1 MPAADA
7 QAAPAPASAAT
18 PAATPAP
25 VAPPLAAAPRP
36 LRIAL
41 IGNPNSG
48 KTSLFNQLTGLN
60 QKVGNFPGVTV
71 DRKSGWAQLAPG
83 RRAEIVD
90 LPGTYSLY
98 PKSLD
103 EHVITDLLYDRAAP
117 GYPDFV
123 VVTVD
128 ASNLRRSLLL
138 FTQVVDLGLPAIL
151 ALNMTDVAARHG
163 VNIDVPALQRE
174 LGVPVVPMN
183 ARSGSG
189 VAALKIVMAERL
201 ATCPAG
207 LFWWPDETLLPLVRQ
222 VRYYF
227 NLHNDY
233 LALHYVQQHRHI
245 QFLAPDERTHLQE
258 LAAHYAFEATARQA
272 QETIARYERIN
283 EVLLETVSVTR
294 TETREPVSNRIDRVL
309 THRVGGYLIFLA
321 VLFLLFQAVFTWA
334 QYPMDVI
341 DGAIGA
347 LGQAIQARFAGPLV
361 RLLTEGVLAGLG
373 GVLIF
378 IPQIA
383 LLFGF
388 LAVLEETGYMAR
400 VTFLMDKLMRP
411 FGLSGK
417 SVVPLIS
424 GLACAVPA
432 IMGARTIESWKDRM
446 ITIFVTPLMSCSAR
460 IPVYTVLVALVVPD
474 APVLAVFNLRGV
486 VLMGLYLLGLFSA
499 LGSAWVLK
507 KLLKARERSYFI
519 MEFPV
524 YKWPR
529 WKNVAL
535 TIYQKVRAF
544 VWSAGQVIV
553 AISVLLWG
561 LASYGPGDAQA
572 EAEKAVLQEWSLT
585 NNQTVYSN
593 NIGSNPFEMNG
604 PPESI
609 TGPNLT
615 EPDFSAGNFDRITQP
630 SLEPPAEVFAP
641 DPFEQAGP
649 PFNQP
654 SSEPPAEVFAPDPFE
669 QVGPPFNQPAES
681 RDPFEQPSYQ
691 GFSSKISQEEKD
703 SLKLVLNRNV
713 AAARLEASYAG
724 VFGRSIEPAIRPLGF
739 DWKMG
744 IALLTS
750 FAAREV
756 FVGTMSTIY
765 SVGQDADLGT
775 VQAKL
780 RAERGPDGQPFFTP
794 ARSLSLL
801 VFYVFAMQ
809 CMSTLAVTYRETKS
823 WRWPLGQLVYM
834 TGLAYA
840 AALLVWQVLK

>member
-1 MPAADA
+1 M
-7 QAAPAPASAAT
+7 QEVSTAPRQTELPSSERQPASDT
-18 PAATPAP
+18 R
-25 VAPPLAAAPRP
+25 LAR
-36 LRIAL
+36 LAL

-71 DRKSGWAQLAPG
+71 DRKTGIAQLG
-83 RRAEIVD
+83 GQRRAEVID

-103 EHVITDLLYDRAAP
+103 EQVIADLLYNPDSAD
-117 GYPDFV
+117 YPDFV

-138 FTQVVDLGLPAIL
+138 FSQLADLGLPAIL
-151 ALNMTDVAARHG
+151 ALNMTDVAAQRG
-163 VNIDVPALQRE
+163 IQVDLPALERE

-183 ARSGSG
+183 ARKG
-189 VAALKIVMAERL
+189 VGIAALRIVMAERL
-201 ATCPAG
+201 AAPP
-207 LFWWPDETLLPLVRQ
+207 LVHFWEPSDEMLPLVRQ
-222 VRYYF
+222 IRYYF

-233 LALHYVQQHRHI
+233 LALHYAH
-245 QFLAPDERTHLQE
+245 QFRQLHFLSDDDRVYLQE
-258 LAAHYAFEATARQA
+258 LTTKYKFDSTARQA
-272 QETIARYERIN
+272 EETIARYGFIN
-283 EVLLETVSVTR
+283 ELLLEVVTVTR
-294 TETREPVSNRIDRVL
+294 TEQREPASNRIDKVL
-309 THRVGGYLIFLA
+309 THRVFGYLIFLA
-321 VLFLLFQAVFTWA
+321 VLFLLFQAIFAWA
-334 QYPMDVI
+334 QYPMDLI
-341 DGAIGA
+341 DQSIAG
-347 LGQAIQARFAGPLV
+347 LNEAIQSRFHGPLV
-361 RLLTEGVLAGLG
+361 RLLTEGVIAGLG

-383 LLFGF
+383 LLFAF

-446 ITIFVTPLMSCSAR
+446 LTIFVTPLMSCSAR

-474 APVLAVFNLRGV
+474 ESWLGIFNMRGL
-486 VLMGLYLLGLFSA
+486 VLMGLYLLGLTSA
-499 LGSAWVLK
+499 LVSAFILK
-507 KLLKARERSYFI
+507 KVLKARERSYFI

-524 YKWPR
+524 YRWPR
-529 WKNVAL
+529 WKNVGI
-535 TIYQKVRAF
+535 TIVEKVKAF
-544 VWSAGQVIV
+544 IFQAGKVII
-553 AISVLLWG
+553 AISVLLWV
-561 LASYGPGDAQA
+561 LASYGPGQRQAQA
-572 EAEKAVLQEWSLT
+572 EAQVKQAATTQQWSA
-585 NNQTVYSN
+585 
-593 NIGSNPFEMNG
+593 
-604 PPESI
+604 PE
-609 TGPNLT
+609 
-615 EPDFSAGNFDRITQP
+615 
-630 SLEPPAEVFAP
+630 LE
-641 DPFEQAGP
+641 
-649 PFNQP
+649 
-654 SSEPPAEVFAPDPFE
+654 
-669 QVGPPFNQPAES
+669 
-681 RDPFEQPSYQ
+681 R
-691 GFSSKISQEEKD
+691 
-703 SLKLVLNRNV
+703 RV
-713 AAARLEASYAG
+713 ASARLETSYAG
-724 VFGRSIEPAIRPLGF
+724 SFGHMLEPAIRPLGF
-739 DWKMG
+739 DWKVG

-775 VQAKL
+775 VQQKL
-780 RAERGPDGQPFFTP
+780 AHEKDTHGQPFFTP
-794 ARSLSLL
+794 VRALSLL

-840 AALLVWQVLK
+840 ASLLVWQVWGS

>member
-1 MPAADA
+1 MADARTIVVQPAAGL
-7 QAAPAPASAAT
+7 PAPG
-18 PAATPAP
+18 AP
-25 VAPPLAAAPRP
+25 VRP
-36 LRIAL
+36 MRIAL

-71 DRKSGWAQLAPG
+71 DRKSGWAQLTAT

-103 EHVITDLLYDRAAP
+103 ERVITDLLYDP
-117 GYPDFV
+117 SSTSYPDFV

-138 FTQVVDLGLPAIL
+138 FSQLADLGLPAIL
-151 ALNMTDVAARHG
+151 ALNMTDLAERHG
-163 VNIDVPALQRE
+163 VHIDLGALEAE
-174 LGVPVVPMN
+174 LGVPVVPLN

-201 ATCPAG
+201 AAPPVR
-207 LFWWPDETLLPLVRQ
+207 FWRPDSAVQPLVQRLRAHFQ
-222 VRYYF
+222 
-227 NLHNDY
+227 LHSDY
-233 LALHYVQQHRHI
+233 LALHYAQQADYLAFLSAEDRAYVQG
-245 QFLAPDERTHLQE
+245 LVQE
-258 LAAHYAFEATARQA
+258 YAFDGTAQQA
-272 QETIARYERIN
+272 SETIGRYARIN
-283 EVLLETVSVTR
+283 EILLETVTVTR
-294 TETREPVSNRIDRVL
+294 TEQREPVSNRIDRVL
-309 THRVGGYLIFLA
+309 THRIGGYLIFLA
-321 VLFLLFQAVFTWA
+321 VLFLLFQAIFAWA
-334 QYPMDVI
+334 QYPMDLI
-341 DGAIGA
+341 DQGIGA
-347 LGQAIQARFAGPLV
+347 LSGWLQNTLPPGPLT

-383 LLFGF
+383 LLFAF

-474 APVLAVFNLRGV
+474 VHVGGLFNLRGV

-499 LGSAWVLK
+499 LGSAWLLK
-507 KLLKARERSYFI
+507 VLLKARERSYFI

-535 TIYQKVRAF
+535 TIYQKVQAF
-544 VWSAGQVIV
+544 VWQAGQVIV

-561 LASYGPGDAQA
+561 LASYGPGQRQA
-572 EAEKAVLQEWSLT
+572 EAETQARREAAVHHWTPVELS
-585 NNQTVYSN
+585 
-593 NIGSNPFEMNG
+593 
-604 PPESI
+604 
-609 TGPNLT
+609 
-615 EPDFSAGNFDRITQP
+615 R
-630 SLEPPAEVFAP
+630 
-641 DPFEQAGP
+641 
-649 PFNQP
+649 
-654 SSEPPAEVFAPDPFE
+654 
-669 QVGPPFNQPAES
+669 QVAS
-681 RDPFEQPSYQ
+681 
-691 GFSSKISQEEKD
+691 
-703 SLKLVLNRNV
+703 
-713 AAARLEASYAG
+713 ARLENSYAG
-724 VFGRSIEPAIRPLGF
+724 SFGHALEPAIRPLGF
-739 DWKMG
+739 DWKIG

-775 VQAKL
+775 VQQKL
-780 RAERGPDGQPFFTP
+780 RAEKGLDGQPFFTP
-794 ARSLSLL
+794 ARAFSLL

-823 WRWPLGQLVYM
+823 WRWPAAQLVYM
-834 TGLAYA
+834 TGLAYVA
-840 AALLVWQVLK
+840 SVFIWQIWGS

>member
-1 MPAADA
+1 MQETPTAPRPTRLPPSDRPAAD
-7 QAAPAPASAAT
+7 PH
-18 PAATPAP
+18 
-25 VAPPLAAAPRP
+25 LPR
-36 LRIAL
+36 LAL

-71 DRKSGWAQLAPG
+71 DRKTGIAQLG
-83 RRAEIVD
+83 GQRRAEIID

-103 EHVITDLLYDRAAP
+103 EQVIADLLYNPDSAD
-117 GYPDFV
+117 YPDFV

-138 FTQVVDLGLPAIL
+138 FSQLADLGLPAIL
-151 ALNMTDVAARHG
+151 ALNMTDVAAERG
-163 VNIDVPALQRE
+163 IQIDLPALERE

-183 ARSGSG
+183 ARKGVG
-189 VAALKIVMAERL
+189 VAALRIVMAERL
-201 ATCPAG
+201 AAPPA
-207 LFWWPDETLLPLVRQ
+207 LRFWQPEGDLLALVRQ
-222 VRYYF
+222 IRYYF

-233 LALHYVQQHRHI
+233 LALHYAH
-245 QFLAPDERTHLQE
+245 QFRGLRFLSDDDRAHLQE
-258 LAAHYAFEATARQA
+258 LTEKYKFDSMARQA
-272 QETIARYERIN
+272 EETIGRYARIN
-283 EVLLETVSVTR
+283 ELLLEVVTVTR
-294 TETREPVSNRIDRVL
+294 TEQREPASNKIDKVL
-309 THRVGGYLIFLA
+309 THRVFGYLIFLGI
-321 VLFLLFQAVFTWA
+321 LFLLFQAIFAWA
-334 QYPMDVI
+334 QYPMDLI
-341 DGAIGA
+341 DQGIAS
-347 LGQAIQARFAGPLV
+347 LNELLQRNFSGPLV
-361 RLLTEGVLAGLG
+361 RLLTEGVIAGLG

-383 LLFGF
+383 LLFAF

-446 ITIFVTPLMSCSAR
+446 LTIFVTPLMSCSAR

-474 APVLAVFNLRGV
+474 EAWLGIFNMRGL

-499 LGSAWVLK
+499 LISAFVLK
-507 KLLKARERSYFI
+507 KILKARERSYFI

-524 YKWPR
+524 YRWPR
-529 WKNVAL
+529 WKNVGL
-535 TIYQKVRAF
+535 TIVEKVKAF
-544 VWSAGQVIV
+544 IFQAGKVIV
-553 AISVLLWG
+553 AISVLLWV
-561 LASYGPGDAQA
+561 LASYGPGNRQAQA
-572 EAEKAVLQEWSLT
+572 EAQVQQKAAAQRWPAAE
-585 NNQTVYSN
+585 
-593 NIGSNPFEMNG
+593 
-604 PPESI
+604 
-609 TGPNLT
+609 T
-615 EPDFSAGNFDRITQP
+615 ER
-630 SLEPPAEVFAP
+630 
-641 DPFEQAGP
+641 
-649 PFNQP
+649 
-654 SSEPPAEVFAPDPFE
+654 
-669 QVGPPFNQPAES
+669 QVAS
-681 RDPFEQPSYQ
+681 
-691 GFSSKISQEEKD
+691 
-703 SLKLVLNRNV
+703 
-713 AAARLEASYAG
+713 ARLETSYAG
-724 VFGRSIEPAIRPLGF
+724 TFGHVIEPVIRPLGF
-739 DWKMG
+739 DWKVG

-775 VQAKL
+775 VQQKL
-780 RAERGPDGQPFFTP
+780 ANEKDINGQPFFTP
-794 ARSLSLL
+794 VRALSLL

-823 WRWPLGQLVYM
+823 WQWPLGQLVYM

-840 AALLVWQVLK
+840 ASLLVWQVFS